1 MLFEGSD
8 MKYVAKEYYLIEP
21 FKFVLKE
28 RIIERVPKG
37 FLLLKPIVAGICGSE
52 LLYFRGEKEPEKL
65 RARLPICLLHE
76 GVAEVV
82 EVGEGTRIGVGA
94 KVVVN
99 PMIPCYSCDPCRA
112 FKENLCQNAKYMAA
126 TADGL
131 ARTYF
136 LYPEN
141 RVLPVPEEIDLEVAA
156 LTEPLSIA
164 LNAFEESDAEKND
177 RVAVVGDGPVGYLLA
192 LVSSYVGG
200 VPPEKLYFIGIVD
213 EKLSLASDFASTIN
227 SLKNRLALEEIYGT
241 IDVSFEAA
249 GGRAHKATI
258 RESIDLLKPGGRCI
272 LLGISMGE
280 VPVEVSKIV
289 NRGLTLKGSTR
300 SRMSHFIKAL
310 ELLKSRDFQD
320 KVKRVISAKKFVIN
334 DVNDLTEAFKYADTE
349 EGESRVKPGRVMVYF
364 P

>member
-1 MLFEGSD
+1 MR
-8 MKYVAKEYYLIEP
+8 YIAKEYYLVEP

-28 RIIERVPKG
+28 RIIDKSPRD

-82 EVGEGTRIGVGA
+82 EVGEGA
-94 KVVVN
+94 KIKPGTKVIVN
-99 PMIPCYSCDPCRA
+99 PMIPCGACNPCRTSR
-112 FKENLCQNAKYMAA
+112 ENLCQNAKYMAA

-136 LYPEN
+136 LYPER
-141 RVLPVPEEIDLEVAA
+141 RVLPIPEGVDIEVAA

-164 LNAFEESDAEKND
+164 LNAFEESGARKND
-177 RVAVVGDGPVGYLLA
+177 SVAIIGDGPIGYLLA
-192 LVSSYVGG
+192 LISSYVGG
-200 VPPEKLYFIGIVD
+200 IPPEKLYFIGVVD

-227 SLKNRLALEEIYGT
+227 SLRNHAALKEIYGE

-249 GGRAHKATI
+249 GGRAHKTTI
-258 RESIDLLKPGGRCI
+258 RESIDILKPGGKCI

-289 NRGLTLKGSTR
+289 NRGLTFKGSTR
-300 SRMSHFIKAL
+300 SRMEHFIRAL
-310 ELLKSRDFQD
+310 ELLRSQDFQD
-320 KVKRVISAKKFVIN
+320 RVKRIISAKKFVIN